1 MTKYLLQLLR
11 PMSLLF
17 SNTAWL
23 FGAELL
29 AKISRVATIIVLA
42 FMLSPVSYG
51 TAMLALACH
60 DLFSLLLKAGAG
72 PQIIRCNDKQLTLFV
87 QNGTIIQWGICL
99 LLMIIQ
105 LSCAGVVANWYNN
118 PQIAQLLYVMAIT
131 YLLYPWVSVR
141 VFLMQ
146 RANNMRAFGIRHGL
160 CVTAENLSIAIFAW
174 YQADIMAV
182 AYGKLVFS
190 ALWLILFIRVPAPRF
205 LWQWHWPT
213 LKLLLSRSG
222 QIFSSE
228 LLKSLRLHLDTFIAA
243 KVMSP
248 ELFGFYSF
256 AKNAGIG
263 LSQSIGNVFNAALYP
278 FLCKL
283 HRLGTLANH
292 LVMIYMITVAV
303 TIVFIAQAF
312 AVPIYLP
319 LLFDDKWQEMGFVV
333 SVMCLVAVPALLLD
347 TRCCLVRAQAY
358 FNVEIVIRLI
368 CLLVS
373 ALLLAILA
381 PQQPLAFAYVMLL
394 SSSVSCVVVF
404 CAPVFNKTMLRFKKG
419 VRHEY

>member
-1 MTKYLLQLLR
+1 MSVYLKQLLR

-23 FGAELL
+23 FGAEIL
-29 AKISRVATIIVLA
+29 AKLSRVVTIIVLA

-60 DLFSLLLKAGAG
+60 ELFSLFLKAGAG
-72 PQIIRCNDKQLTLFV
+72 PQIIRCSDTQLSRYV
-87 QNGTIIQWGICL
+87 QSGTIIQWGICL
-99 LLMIIQ
+99 LMLSVQ
-105 LSCAGVVANWYNN
+105 LIGASIVAKWYNN
-118 PQIAQLLYVMAIT
+118 PDIAQLLYVMSLT

-146 RANNMRAFGIRHGL
+146 RANNMRGFGIRHGL
-160 CVTAENLSIAIFAW
+160 CVSAENLSIALFAW
-174 YQADIMAV
+174 YKADIMAV

-190 ALWLILFIRVPAPRF
+190 VLWLVLFIKVPTPRF

-248 ELFGFYSF
+248 ELFGYYSF

-283 HRLGTLANH
+283 QRVGTLTNH
-292 LVMIYMITVAV
+292 LLMVYVIAIVVALIFV
-303 TIVFIAQAF
+303 VQAC

-319 LLFDDKWQEMGFVV
+319 LLFDEKWQEMTFVV
-333 SVMCLVAVPALLLD
+333 SVMCLVAMPALLLD
-347 TRCCLVRAQAY
+347 TRCCLSRAQAQ
-358 FNVEIVIRLI
+358 FTAEIVVRLI
-368 CLLVS
+368 CLLISVI
-373 ALLLAILA
+373 LLVTLS
-381 PQQPLAFAYVMLL
+381 PKQPLAFAYVMLL
-394 SSSVSCVVVF
+394 SSCVCCFVVF
-404 CAPVFNKTMLRFKKG
+404 CAPIVNKTILRFKRG